1 MSLALGCTATTAS
14 AGQPTI
20 PVGAPWEAICP
31 PVIGGADAL
40 LERGEDGV
48 ALVLTATSAMAADIF
63 ERVGRLGDA
72 LKANPHLVLG
82 ARAAVS
88 AVDGGGRLALDAER
102 NTVPRLGDE
111 VAALLERMRSGGC
124 PPLPV
129 RLRAEPSAQRQAHQP
144 SGHHH

>member
-14 AGQPTI
+14 GGQPTI
-20 PVGAPWEAICP
+20 PVGPPWEAICP

-48 ALVLTATSAMAADIF
+48 ALVLTATPAMADDIF
-63 ERVGRLGDA
+63 ERVRRLGDA
-72 LKANPHLVLG
+72 LKANPYLVLG

-88 AVDGGGRLALDAER
+88 AVDGGARLSLAAER
-102 NTVPRLGDE
+102 SSVPRVGDE
-111 VAALLERMRSGGC
+111 VAGVLERMRSGGC

-129 RLRAEPSAQRQAHQP
+129 RVRAESSAPREAPQP